1 MDWTLFLIIVGA
13 GAGLIGLVALMLH
26 RAWGDF
32 PGRLMPYELEAS
44 SGHTPSWAV
53 RRNEDDEDEENADQ
67 DAPAWSAGA
76 PAEELLPVVHPGM
89 RRAIIQALER
99 GGSPYATYFV
109 RDGDQIY
116 LAAYRI
122 ADPEQRAQVTR
133 IFHSINSDEIGGL
146 SIYDMLQVM
155 TRLGRQ

>member
-1 MDWTLFLIIVGA
+1 MDWNLFMIIVGA
-13 GAGLIGLVALMLH
+13 GAVLIGLAALMLH

-32 PGRLMPYELEAS
+32 PGRLTPYEHEAPPRAAPRKAFS
-44 SGHTPSWAV
+44 RDEGEGEEKAG
-53 RRNEDDEDEENADQ
+53 DDP
-67 DAPAWSAGA
+67 PAWSAGA
-76 PAEELLPVVHPGM
+76 PQDGLLPVVHPGM

-99 GGSPYATYFV
+99 GGSAYANYFV
-109 RDGDQIY
+109 RDGDQVY
-116 LAAYRI
+116 LASYRI

-133 IFHSINSDEIGGL
+133 IFHSINSDEISGL

>member
-1 MDWTLFLIIVGA
+1 MDWNLFMIIVGA
-13 GAGLIGLVALMLH
+13 GAVLIGLAALMLH

-32 PGRLMPYELEAS
+32 PGRLTPYEHEA
-44 SGHTPSWAV
+44 PPRAALDKAF
-53 RRNEDDEDEENADQ
+53 RRDEDEGDKDGADQ
-67 DAPAWSAGA
+67 PAWSAGA
-76 PAEELLPVVHPGM
+76 PQDELLPVVHPGM
-89 RRAIIQALER
+89 RRAIIQAIER

-122 ADPEQRAQVTR
+122 ADPEQRAQVKR
-133 IFHSINSDEIGGL
+133 IFHSINSDEISGL

>member
-1 MDWTLFLIIVGA
+1 MDWNLFIIIVGA
-13 GAGLIGLVALMLH
+13 GAVLIGLAALMLH

-32 PGRLMPYELEAS
+32 PGRLTPYEHEAS
-44 SGHTPSWAV
+44 PRTAPRKAF
-53 RRNEDDEDEENADQ
+53 RRDDDEDEEEDGEDQ
-67 DAPAWSAGA
+67 PAWSAGA
-76 PAEELLPVVHPGM
+76 PQDGLLPVVHPGM
-89 RRAIIQALER
+89 RRAIIQALDR

-109 RDGDQIY
+109 RDGDQVY
-116 LAAYRI
+116 LASYRI

-146 SIYDMLQVM
+146 SIYDLLQVM